1 MGFIRSTKGSI
12 ISDYFKLVGD
22 VAFLKDGELVDV
34 ALYEDYLGVTIKR
47 SEDEVKLS
55 YDKITDVFF
64 GKTKELVTVDKSPI
78 GRAVVGGLLFG
89 GVGAI
94 VGASSGQGKTK
105 SIDLNTY
112 LIISYTSDEE
122 EKYLQFIDTRKYK
135 GKLLAK
141 KLRELCNI
149 SDEPKGP
156 ETIEL

>member
-1 MGFIRSTKGSI
+1 MGFLRSTKGSI

-22 VAFLKDGELVDV
+22 VAFLKDGEMVDV
-34 ALYEDYLGVTIKR
+34 ALYDDYLAITIKR
-47 SEDEVKLS
+47 SEQDVKLS

-64 GKTKELVTVDKSPI
+64 GKTKEMVEVDKSPI

-112 LIISYTSDEE
+112 LIISYTSDDE

-135 GKLLAK
+135 GKMLAN
-141 KLRELCNI
+141 KLKELCDI
-149 SDEPKGP
+149 GEPEAP

>member
-1 MGFIRSTKGSI
+1 MGFLRSTKGSI

-22 VAFLKDGELVDV
+22 VAFLKDGEMVDV
-34 ALYEDYLGVTIKR
+34 ALYDDYLAITIKR
-47 SEDEVKLS
+47 SEQDVKLS

-64 GKTKELVTVDKSPI
+64 GKTKEMVEVDKSPI

-89 GVGAI
+89 GVGGI

-112 LIISYTSDEE
+112 LIISYTSDDE

-135 GKLLAK
+135 GKMLAN
-141 KLRELCNI
+141 KLKELCDI
-149 SDEPKGP
+149 GEPEAP